1 MTGRLRTDWESMM
14 TDNSNASQ
22 LSPAELI
29 EQALDVIMNR
39 FDLDAEHAMKV
50 LRSMSRETR
59 TQMCVVAE
67 QLVED
72 NDPVRP
78 EKDAPLRLISRTKQ

>member
-1 MTGRLRTDWESMM
+1 M
-14 TDNSNASQ
+14 TDHSNASQ

-39 FDLDAEHAMKV
+39 FDLDAEQAMKV
-50 LRSMSRETR
+50 LRTISRETC

-67 QLVED
+67 QLVKD
-72 NDPVRP
+72 NGTVDPVHP
-78 EKDAPLRLISRTKQ
+78 EKDALLRLVRRDETIA